1 MKELLNIKKL
11 TDDFLKDIEVIT
23 TDYKAQQLAKTD
35 DELISCCGDE
45 LDQDYMICPTCLEH
59 C

>member
-1 MKELLNIKKL
+1 VKELLNIKKL

-23 TDYKAQQLAKTD
+23 TDYKAQQLAETD

-45 LDQDYMICPTCLEH
+45 LDPDYMICPTCLEH

>member
-1 MKELLNIKKL
+1 MKELQNIKKL
-11 TDDFLKDIEVIT
+11 TEDFLKDIEVIL

-45 LDQDYMICPTCLEH
+45 LDPDYKRL
-59 C
+59 

>member
-1 MKELLNIKKL
+1 MQELQNIKKL
-11 TDDFLKDIEVIT
+11 TEDFLKDIEVIL

-45 LDQDYMICPTCLEH
+45 LDPDYKRL
-59 C
+59 

>member
-45 LDQDYMICPTCLEH
+45 PRLYDLPNLFRALLK
-59 C
+59 